1 MYYVYILK
9 TERNTLYCGYT
20 DDVKKRYKAHLEG
33 KGAKYTRAN
42 KPVELV
48 YKCAFETRKD
58 YDLRQRINSSTSGN
72 EGIEKYKQIKTKQEN
87 KKEADLWAQKVK
99 ELKRVQK
106 QRAKEKKVNQ
116 KQ

>member
-1 MYYVYILK
+1 MTEKEEQQLK
-9 TERNTLYCGYT
+9 RVEKATEKQKKAE
-20 DDVKKRYKAHLEG
+20 DKAEVKALKNSYKAKIKEMN
-33 KGAKYTRAN
+33 AEYREA
-42 KPVELV
+42 
-48 YKCAFETRKD
+48 RKD

-72 EGIEKYKQIKTKQEN
+72 EGIEKYKQIKTEQEN

-106 QRAKEKKVNQ
+106 QRAKEEKVNQ